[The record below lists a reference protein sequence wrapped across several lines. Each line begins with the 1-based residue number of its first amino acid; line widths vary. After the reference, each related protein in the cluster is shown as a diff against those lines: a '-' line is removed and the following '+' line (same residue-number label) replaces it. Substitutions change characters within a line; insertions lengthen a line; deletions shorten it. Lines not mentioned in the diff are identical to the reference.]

1 MVRHPQSRQQKIQNA
16 WIAEKE
22 AMRKFIEKDLKLA
35 TVERAAG
42 ITDLKKHGVSVFK
55 EKEEW
60 ELETAQERRAWGRVA
75 RRLLLDRG
83 PEFRWTPDDL
93 GIKDKNIGIFRA
105 IISMTTKIRWGLK
118 HDRFDKEPS
127 EIDKW
132 EKRLGV
138 KEGVYKRVERD
149 KCETEEAWKD
159 RWEEEKM
166 QLGLC
171 K

>member
-1 MVRHPQSRQQKIQNA
+1 
-16 WIAEKE
+16 
-22 AMRKFIEKDLKLA
+22 
-35 TVERAAG
+35 
-42 ITDLKKHGVSVFK
+42 
-55 EKEEW
+55 
-60 ELETAQERRAWGRVA
+60 
-75 RRLLLDRG
+75 
-83 PEFRWTPDDL
+83 
-93 GIKDKNIGIFRA
+93 
-105 IISMTTKIRWGLK
+105 MTTKIRWGLK
-118 HDRFDKEPS
+118 HDSFDKKPS
-127 EIDKW
+127 EIDEW